1 MTEEEGEV
9 RVRVAVAVVL
19 APPIGEATW
28 KRAGW
33 RESLGRSLY
42 YALGAGGGI
51 GQRRSLQRAEDA
63 LTSSERENA
72 MNQQQRAAK
81 QVPIGI
87 CCICTYETCCSLC
100 CASASFV
107 AAACFSI
114 FVP

>member
-42 YALGAGGGI
+42 YALGAGEELDSEGDFSG
-51 GQRRSLQRAEDA
+51 RR
-63 LTSSERENA
+63 T
-72 MNQQQRAAK
+72 
-81 QVPIGI
+81 P
-87 CCICTYETCCSLC
+87 
-100 CASASFV
+100 
-107 AAACFSI
+107 
-114 FVP
+114 